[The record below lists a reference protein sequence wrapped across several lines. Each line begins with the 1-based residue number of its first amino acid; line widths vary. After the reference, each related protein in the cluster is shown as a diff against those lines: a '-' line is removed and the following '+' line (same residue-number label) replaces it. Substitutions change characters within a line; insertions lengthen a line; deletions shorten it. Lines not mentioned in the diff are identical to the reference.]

1 MSTLKIPYFDFIIPR
16 LGLSS
21 NNDVKSTA
29 RSPEHSRPKKQKL
42 FEILSIRKSFLSPPK
57 SPFYTV
63 KKRAEEKIKHFFGVC
78 LVVRFSQKRQNLDSV
93 LMWCWKSCNE
103 KKFNHHNFASE
114 KIRNI
119 NKIKLLNL
127 EEKNLK
133 FELMKKSTF
142 THFSSKITRAQF

>member
-42 FEILSIRKSFLSPPK
+42 FEILSIRKSFLSSPK
-57 SPFYTV
+57 SPFYTE

-93 LMWCWKSCNE
+93 LMWCCKKVAMRKNSQFCLWKKYSTINE
-103 KKFNHHNFASE
+103 
-114 KIRNI
+114 
-119 NKIKLLNL
+119 IKALLL
-127 EEKNLK
+127 EVKDLNYGP
-133 FELMKKSTF
+133 
-142 THFSSKITRAQF
+142 